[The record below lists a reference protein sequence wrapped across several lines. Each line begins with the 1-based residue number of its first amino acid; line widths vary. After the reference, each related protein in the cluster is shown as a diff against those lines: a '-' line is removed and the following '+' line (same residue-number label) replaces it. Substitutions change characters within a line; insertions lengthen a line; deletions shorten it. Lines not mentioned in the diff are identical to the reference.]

1 MDTMS
6 RKKTR
11 EAVESLTSAK
21 ENGRENHVADDF
33 RPKVRPRET
42 HPDSV
47 NAKKRISGNLH
58 KLNRSLVEH
67 PKEEKGEIVRKEDNG
82 ARVETR
88 AAAVSAPI
96 PLAFIF
102 SLFILVAVFMYMV
115 SLNVQVEEYSHS
127 IDVMESRIAELK
139 EETTQLEVQL
149 ESKYD
154 LDEVERIATQEYGMV
169 LGSTLSKKYISVSS
183 EEDVWQETEKVEEKE
198 NFFSQIVGGI
208 KTFLGKNEK

>member
-11 EAVESLTSAK
+11 EAVDSLNLANENAK
-21 ENGRENHVADDF
+21 EKHVADDY

-67 PKEEKGEIVRKEDNG
+67 PKEAKEEIVRKEDNG
-82 ARVETR
+82 ARVVTR
-88 AAAVSAPI
+88 AAAISTPI

-102 SLFILVAVFMYMV
+102 SLFLLVAVFMYMV

-139 EETTQLEVQL
+139 EEATQLEVQL

-154 LDEVERIATQEYGMV
+154 LDEVERIATQDYGMV
-169 LGSTLSKKYISVSS
+169 LSSTLSKKYISVAS
-183 EEDVWQETEKVEEKE
+183 EEDVWQETETVEEKE
-198 NFFSQIVGGI
+198 NLFHRIVGGV